1 MAGDPP
7 DGSAPPDGDGG
18 GAGRADGRD
27 GDPIPF
33 GVEGLDD
40 RLGQPLR
47 PGSVVALSADP
58 ASPSEELLYPPAA
71 ASPGRYLTTL
81 RGAAEVRAHADRSV
95 DAGALDVREVAGSS
109 LLDDPTGHLSGL
121 DARSVVVL
129 DPVTELERESRERY
143 RSFLDTLKRA
153 VRTTDSV
160 AVLHC
165 LRMNPR
171 ALQRDL
177 TLAVA
182 DAVLELETY
191 VDEGGGPVVTVSIR
205 KARFGRAPA
214 GPVPLRFDEGPAVAR
229 ADGARD
235 EDGDGD
241 RM

>member
-1 MAGDPP
+1 MAEEFPGPP
-7 DGSAPPDGDGG
+7 DDGDGD
-18 GAGRADGRD
+18 ADEGDERD
-27 GDPIPF
+27 GTAPLAF

-40 RLGQPLR
+40 RLGAPLR

-71 ASPGRYLTTL
+71 TNPGRYLTTL
-81 RGAAEVRAHADRSV
+81 RGAAEVRAHGGRSV
-95 DAGALDVREVAGSS
+95 DAGALDVREATASS
-109 LLDDPTGHLSGL
+109 LLDDPAGGLSGL

-129 DPVTELERESRERY
+129 DPVTELEREGRERY
-143 RSFLDTLKRA
+143 RSFLDTLVRA
-153 VRTTDSV
+153 VRTTESV
-160 AVLHC
+160 ALLHC

-191 VDEGGGPVVTVSIR
+191 VDEDGGPVVTLSTR

-214 GPVPLRFDEGPAVAR
+214 GPVPLRFGDGPAVAD
-229 ADGARD
+229 AGP
-235 EDGDGD
+235 EHEPTG
-241 RM
+241 

>member
-1 MAGDPP
+1 MAGDAGP
-7 DGSAPPDGDGG
+7 GAGPDGDAGG
-18 GAGRADGRD
+18 
-27 GDPIPF
+27 PLPL
-33 GVEGLDD
+33 GVESLDARLD
-40 RLGQPLR
+40 RPLR

-81 RGAAEVRAHADRSV
+81 RGAAEVRAHAGRSV
-95 DAGALDVREVAGSS
+95 DAADIDVREATGSS
-109 LLDDPTGHLSGL
+109 LLDDPAGRLSGL

-129 DPVTELERESRERY
+129 DPVTELEREGRERY
-143 RSFLDTLKRA
+143 RSFLDTLARA

-160 AVLHC
+160 ALLHC

-191 VDEGGGPVVTVSIR
+191 VDGEGGPVVTLAAR

-214 GPVPLRFDEGPAVAR
+214 GPVPIRFDDGPSVAR
-229 ADGARD
+229 TGG
-235 EDGDGD
+235 DGDGD
-241 RM
+241 RA

>member
-1 MAGDPP
+1 MAEEFPGPP
-7 DGSAPPDGDGG
+7 DDGD
-18 GAGRADGRD
+18 ADEDDERD
-27 GDPIPF
+27 GTAPLAF

-40 RLGQPLR
+40 RLGAPLR

-71 ASPGRYLTTL
+71 TNPGRYLTTL
-81 RGAAEVRAHADRSV
+81 RGAAEVRAHGGRSV
-95 DAGALDVREVAGSS
+95 DAGALDVREATASS
-109 LLDDPTGHLSGL
+109 LLDDPTGALSGL

-129 DPVTELERESRERY
+129 DPVTELEREGRERY
-143 RSFLDTLKRA
+143 RSFLDTLVRA
-153 VRTTDSV
+153 VRTTESV
-160 AVLHC
+160 ALLHC

-191 VDEGGGPVVTVSIR
+191 VDEDGGPVVTLSTR

-214 GPVPLRFDEGPAVAR
+214 GPVPLRFDDGPTVAD
-229 ADGARD
+229 AGA
-235 EDGDGD
+235 EHEPTG
-241 RM
+241 